1 MVLYQSRH
9 DATEYGRLAQL
20 VEHLLDVQEVTG
32 SSPVP
37 STKTRASDLGQGLF
51 CCVIHNPCQRRTV
64 QDSNSSDDDRSETVN
79 FTPPEG
85 ILPLENMVYSAWF
98 NKSEVVEETNVE
110 DNKSTNVKKTV
121 KSGITFGSALAMVIS
136 YTTWK
141 SVGWAI
147 FHGLLSWVYV
157 IYFLLRY

>member
-1 MVLYQSRH
+1 M
-9 DATEYGRLAQL
+9 E
-20 VEHLLDVQEVTG
+20 
-32 SSPVP
+32 
-37 STKTRASDLGQGLF
+37 
-51 CCVIHNPCQRRTV
+51 
-64 QDSNSSDDDRSETVN
+64 SNSTAFLIKIKLRHSLGRPSRSDFVQSE
-79 FTPPEG
+79 F
-85 ILPLENMVYSAWF
+85 
-98 NKSEVVEETNVE
+98 VEETNME
-110 DNKSTNVKKTV
+110 DNKSMTVKKTV